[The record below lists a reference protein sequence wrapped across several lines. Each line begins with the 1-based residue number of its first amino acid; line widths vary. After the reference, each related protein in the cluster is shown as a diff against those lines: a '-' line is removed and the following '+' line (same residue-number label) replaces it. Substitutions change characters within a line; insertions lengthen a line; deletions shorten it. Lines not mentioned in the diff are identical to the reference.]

1 MFRQLS
7 LLSPHP
13 LTSSQLRL
21 YLSGNLSGG
30 LLFFAS
36 RSQSLGLGRELQGKD
51 AVYLGTGKGEVGE
64 SGAVERGG
72 EGDMPGGGSF
82 HLLSPGCLAGGEA
95 GKGLRGVLRK
105 WEWMDRP
112 KRALANLGAE
122 FFWPFVFGGG
132 EERFSHLRHQ
142 FGWQTFR
149 LPHSLPRQLPLGL
162 CYYPLPVAINPAS
175 AVSASNG
182 RSGYPNF

>member
-7 LLSPHP
+7 LSSPPTPSP
-13 LTSSQLRL
+13 LLNFVFIFQEIFL
-21 YLSGNLSGG
+21 GG
-30 LLFFAS
+30 CCFFAS
-36 RSQSLGLGRELQGKD
+36 RSQSLGLGRQLQGKD

-64 SGAVERGG
+64 SGAEERGG

-95 GKGLRGVLRK
+95 GEGLRGVLRK
-105 WEWMDRP
+105 WGRMDP
-112 KRALANLGAE
+112 LKRALANLGAR

-132 EERFSHLRHQ
+132 EERFSHRRHR

-149 LPHSLPRQLPLGL
+149 LPPSAPPT
-162 CYYPLPVAINPAS
+162 PAS
-175 AVSASNG
+175 S
-182 RSGYPNF
+182 R